1 MDIRTLF
8 ANLSDVEFKQE
19 SALILSA
26 VITEI
31 KNNLRSYDDFNP
43 IQIPYNPSIS
53 VAEDMMRLGSIRLLT
68 DNKIIQWNPED
79 SGEGDA
85 DYVVTVVNRYELEKL
100 GLKAAGLS
108 AKEIDEQLPNLV
120 YYNPLTGMGFINGNP
135 IHLKPKSK
143 RKAKELFDALF
154 TAVPDS
160 VPREKIA
167 SILRIN
173 SDAKINRTYV
183 AQEMSL
189 AFTNL
194 RKRCHV
200 NSDVIEL
207 NVNGV
212 LNARAMLLNKLPDFY
227 IFPE

>member
-1 MDIRTLF
+1 MDIRKLF
-8 ANLSDVEFKQE
+8 ANLSDAEFNEE
-19 SALILSA
+19 SALILGN

-31 KNNLRSYDDFNP
+31 KRNLRSYDDFNP
-43 IQIPYNPSIS
+43 IEIPYNPGLS

-68 DNKIIQWNPED
+68 DNKIIHWNPED
-79 SGEGDA
+79 EGDRNA
-85 DYVVTVVNRYELEKL
+85 DYVVTVVNRYEFEKL
-100 GLKAAGLS
+100 GLRAAGLS
-108 AKEIDEQLPNLV
+108 ENEISKQLPNLV
-120 YYNPLTGMGFINGNP
+120 YYNPLTGMGFVNGSP
-135 IHLKPKSK
+135 IHLKPRSK

-154 TAVPDS
+154 AAAPDS
-160 VPREKIA
+160 VPREKLA
-167 SILRIN
+167 ALLRIN
-173 SDAKINRTYV
+173 SDMKIDRTYV

-200 NSDVIEL
+200 NSNVIEL

-212 LNARAMLLNKLPDFY
+212 LNARVILLNKLPEFY